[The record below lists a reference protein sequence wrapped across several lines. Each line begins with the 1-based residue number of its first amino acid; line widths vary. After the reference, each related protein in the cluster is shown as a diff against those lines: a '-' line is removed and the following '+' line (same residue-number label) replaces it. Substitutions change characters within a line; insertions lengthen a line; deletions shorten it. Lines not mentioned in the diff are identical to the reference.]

1 MIRTY
6 DEAMWDAHLTSTL
19 RLRWLERRARR
30 MAQEG
35 RLDSN
40 GHVRWA
46 ATLAGLRARDGADHP
61 GRRRRPRPWPA

>member
-6 DEAMWDAHLTSTL
+6 DEAMWDAQLTSTL

-35 RLDSN
+35 RLDSS

-46 ATLAGLRARDGADHP
+46 ARLGVVRDRDGADHA
-61 GRRRRPRPWPA
+61 GRRHRTA

>member
-6 DEAMWDAHLTSTL
+6 DEAVWDAQLTSTL

-30 MAQEG
+30 RAQEG
-35 RLDSN
+35 RLDAD

-46 ATLAGLRARDGADHP
+46 AALAVLRDRNATKH
-61 GRRRRPRPWPA
+61 